1 MLRTLLKKANGPFP
15 QDNFMIVQSERDD
28 LPAFAMINSAY
39 RDYPY
44 RSQFPWHVQITITM
58 QDTTDQGLPTDAEA
72 AVLNTLED
80 RLEAGLKAAAGA
92 HFIGRHTW
100 NNIRTL
106 DYYVGDA
113 GGAGQAL
120 VTASMAASREFVYK
134 IERDDDWAKCA
145 AFLNGNGSSPAS

>member
-1 MLRTLLKKANGPFP
+1 MLRTLLKRANGKFP
-15 QDNFMIVQSERDD
+15 QNNFVIAKSERED
-28 LPAFAMINSAY
+28 LPVFAMVNNAY

-44 RSQFPWHVQITITM
+44 RSQFPWHIQITITM
-58 QDTTDQGLPTDAEA
+58 QDTTDEGLPTDSEA
-72 AVLNTLED
+72 DVLNTLED

-92 HFIGRHTW
+92 HFVGRHTW

-120 VTASMAASREFVYK
+120 MTATAAASRDFEYK
-134 IERDDDWAKCA
+134 IERDDGWANCA
-145 AFLNGNGSSPAS
+145 AFLNGNGASPAA